1 MDIQMKKLSQLLM
14 SATLIT
20 GLVACDAQDAID
32 STKQIP
38 EKMNQTNSKMDGM
51 LDAMKTTN
59 KGVHDQSLLIPL
71 ENLLKEENYDT
82 LAPVP
87 FKLMPFGK
95 KFAEAATSEELVE
108 LTYLWLKEVD
118 EAMPAKGIDETTG
131 EELPYSKTQIQ
142 RINTQKIAKLT
153 ALQIIAGF
161 TPQSVVQEMIQNY
174 VIGGS
179 IEGGRR
185 FEETTYSF
193 LMMRTMFIRD
203 VLLKESILSK
213 SIDNVGKLEEA
224 MKYIKKID
232 AIARLRFHD
241 KIQFKS
247 RGLVG
252 FDGRQLPADE
262 QPQEKFNRSTA
273 RRLWESLYDKASA
286 QMKLEV
292 RSVGTSPEEDQKL
305 LENEKKRIQ
314 YNMQLIEQSLQ
325 YWKSLHLEESES

>member
-1 MDIQMKKLSQLLM
+1 MKKLTQVLIA
-14 SATLIT
+14 SALIT

-38 EKMNQTNSKMDGM
+38 DKMNQTNSKMESM

-87 FKLMPFGK
+87 FKLMPYGK
-95 KFAEAATSEELVE
+95 KLAEAATAEELVE

-118 EAMPAKGIDETTG
+118 EALPAKDIDEG
-131 EELPYSKTQIQ
+131 SGAEIPYTKKQIQ
-142 RINTQKIAKLT
+142 RINTLKIAKLT

-161 TPQSVVQEMIQNY
+161 TPQNVVQEMIQNY
-174 VIGGS
+174 VIGGG

-193 LMMRTMFIRD
+193 LMLRTMFIRD

-232 AIARLRFHD
+232 AISRLRFHSR
-241 KIQFKS
+241 IEFKS
-247 RGLVG
+247 RGLVDYAG
-252 FDGRQLPADE
+252 QQLPSDE
-262 QPQEKFNRSTA
+262 QPQEKFDRLMA
-273 RRLWESLYDKASA
+273 QRLWESLYDKASA
-286 QMKLEV
+286 QMKVEA
-292 RSVGTSPEEDQKL
+292 RSVGASPEEDQRL

-314 YNMQLIEQSLQ
+314 YDMQLIQQALQ
-325 YWKSLHLEESES
+325 YWSSLNPEGNT

>member
-1 MDIQMKKLSQLLM
+1 MKKFSQIFV
-14 SATLIT
+14 SAAFIA
-20 GLVACDAQDAID
+20 GLVACDAQDAIN

-38 EKMNQTNSKMDGM
+38 DKMNQTNSKMESM

-87 FKLMPFGK
+87 FKLMPYGK

-118 EAMPAKGIDETTG
+118 EALPAKDIDETTG
-131 EELPYSKTQIQ
+131 EELPYNKKQIQ

-161 TPQSVVQEMIQNY
+161 APQATVQEMIQNY
-174 VIGGS
+174 VVGGTL
-179 IEGGRR
+179 EGGRR

-193 LMMRTMFIRD
+193 LMLRTMFIRD
-203 VLLKESILSK
+203 ILLKESILSK
-213 SIDNVGKLEEA
+213 SVDNVGKLEEA

-232 AIARLRFHD
+232 AIARLRFHN
-241 KIQFKS
+241 KIEFKS
-247 RGLVG
+247 RGLV
-252 FDGRQLPADE
+252 DYEGRQLPADE
-262 QPQEKFNRSTA
+262 QPQEKFTRATA
-273 RRLWESLYDKASA
+273 YRLWESLYDKASA
-286 QMKLEV
+286 QMKVEV
-292 RSVGTSPEEDQKL
+292 RSVGSSPEEDQKL
-305 LENEKKRIQ
+305 LDNEKKRIQ
-314 YNMQLIEQSLQ
+314 YDMQLIEQSLQ
-325 YWKSLHLEESES
+325 YWKSINTEEVTA

>member
-1 MDIQMKKLSQLLM
+1 MNKLSQVLL

-38 EKMNQTNSKMDGM
+38 DKMNQTNQKMENM

-71 ENLLKEENYDT
+71 ENLLKEENQDT

-87 FKLMPFGK
+87 FKLMPYGK
-95 KFAEAATSEELVE
+95 KFAEAATPEELVE

-118 EAMPAKGIDETTG
+118 EALPAKDIDETTG
-131 EELPYSKTQIQ
+131 EELPYSKKQIQ

-161 TPQSVVQEMIQNY
+161 APQTVVQEMIQNY
-174 VIGGS
+174 VVGGTL
-179 IEGGRR
+179 EGGRR
-185 FEETTYSF
+185 FEDTTYSF
-193 LMMRTMFIRD
+193 LMLRTMFIRD

-232 AIARLRFHD
+232 AIARLRFRN
-241 KIQFKS
+241 KIEFKS
-247 RGLVG
+247 RGLV
-252 FDGRQLPADE
+252 DYEGRQLPADE
-262 QPQEKFNRSTA
+262 QPQEKFDKTTA
-273 RRLWESLYDKASA
+273 QRLWESLYDKASA
-286 QMKLEV
+286 QMKVEA
-292 RSVGTSPEEDQKL
+292 RSVGASPEEDQRL

-314 YNMQLIEQSLQ
+314 YDMQLIEQSLR
-325 YWKSLHLEESES
+325 YWKSINTEEINA